1 MKLTFAAFNCLK
13 VFQTVK
19 LIVLNQK
26 KLKHQRLRFA
36 QIFDSY
42 HSCKELKKVV
52 KPGDEKV
59 MGEVANQHA
68 EVVGVIERQ
77 SAKVENAEEDVSGHG
92 GDFLKTKSKKQGV
105 KLDENSKCI

>member
-1 MKLTFAAFNCLK
+1 MQNYINNTQMKLTFAAFNCLK

-42 HSCKELKKVV
+42 HSCKKNFEKKFVE
-52 KPGDEKV
+52 PGDEKV

-92 GDFLKTKSKKQGV
+92 GD
-105 KLDENSKCI
+105 

>member
-26 KLKHQRLRFA
+26 KLKHQRFRLA
-36 QIFDSY
+36 QICD
-42 HSCKELKKVV
+42 SCKKSFEKNFVE
-52 KPGDEKV
+52 PGDEKV

-92 GDFLKTKSKKQGV
+92 GD
-105 KLDENSKCI
+105 

>member
-1 MKLTFAAFNCLK
+1 MQNHTNNTQMKLTFAAFNCLK

-19 LIVLNQK
+19 LIVLSQK
-26 KLKHQRLRFA
+26 KLKHQKWRFA
-36 QIFDSY
+36 SFLIIIT
-42 HSCKELKKVV
+42 VV
-52 KPGDEKV
+52 KNFEKKFVEPGDEKV

-92 GDFLKTKSKKQGV
+92 GD
-105 KLDENSKCI
+105 